1 MFSVTSFSG
10 ENERGERY
18 TTETLTKKEQFNIL
32 YDNRYDYFSNIKS
45 V

>member
-1 MFSVTSFSG
+1 MFSVTSFSK

-32 YDNRYDYFSNIKS
+32 YDNRYDYFSNVKS